1 MTLQVML
8 FWKSIFM
15 ETSHKWH
22 CQSIKQTDS
31 LGSSW
36 EGDVILYVHCPTLDS
51 VGLFENDITTLQFSK
66 DCSFFNKKLYYYFYI
81 IITLFVLIDS
91 DAVQSNLAK
100 DNIVLVKSR

>member
-1 MTLQVML
+1 MTLQVIL
-8 FWKSIFM
+8 FWKTIFM

-66 DCSFFNKKLYYYFYI
+66 DCSFLI
-81 IITLFVLIDS
+81 RHCITTFILSLFILIDS
-91 DAVQSNLAK
+91 EAVQSNLAK
-100 DNIVLVKSR
+100 DNIVYVKSH